1 MQIIDISNNFPVFT
15 IFILILIISANFLA
29 QLFPCRLQYE
39 LNNNM
44 YLKHFFA
51 FLTMIFFVVLASP
64 IKNKKLNKIVIES
77 FLLYIVFLFLIKT
90 DYRIFIIL
98 LALLSI
104 SYLLVLKKVEL
115 EDDKEVNKDDSNKVA
130 EIDNQIKYI
139 EYISFGITVLIVV
152 LIIIGFLSYL
162 GQKKVEYKNNFA
174 FSKFLFGKP
183 SCKNKSP
190 SITLIS
196 GIYHALD

>member
-1 MQIIDISNNFPVFT
+1 MNIENIAINVPIFT
-15 IFILILIISANFLA
+15 IFVLILIISANFLA
-29 QLFPCRLQYE
+29 QLFPCRFQHE

-51 FLTMIFFVVLASP
+51 FLTMIFFVVLSSP
-64 IKNKKLNKIVIES
+64 IKNKKLKVIVIQS
-77 FLLYIVFLFLIKT
+77 IFLYITFLFLIKT

-98 LALLSI
+98 LLLLSL
-104 SYLLVLKKVEL
+104 SYMFVLKKVEL
-115 EDDKEVNKDDSNKVA
+115 EAEKDEFKENQEKLK
-130 EIDNQIKYI
+130 EIDNQIKNVDFYNFVTMI
-139 EYISFGITVLIVV
+139 VIVV

-162 GQKKVEYKNNFA
+162 GQKKIEYKNNFD
-174 FSKFLFGKP
+174 FNKFLFGKA

-190 SITLIS
+190 SVSIFK